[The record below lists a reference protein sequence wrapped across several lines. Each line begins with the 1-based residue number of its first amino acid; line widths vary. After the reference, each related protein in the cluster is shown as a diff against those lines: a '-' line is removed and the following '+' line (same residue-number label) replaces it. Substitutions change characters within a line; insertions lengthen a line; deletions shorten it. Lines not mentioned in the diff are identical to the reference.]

1 MAGQDGPES
10 QQEPPAAPEV
20 GDTAL
25 DARSGRVG
33 RVMERIGSRVYL
45 RPLNGGREWDA
56 RPEDL
61 SPAQQSDALSADVA
75 AVNAR
80 SSR

>member
-1 MAGQDGPES
+1 MSGPES
-10 QQEPPAAPEV
+10 QRETPAAPDV

-25 DARSGRVG
+25 DARTGRVG
-33 RVMERIGSRVYL
+33 RVMGHVGPYVQL
-45 RPLNGGREWDA
+45 RPLNGGCEWDA

-61 SPAQQSDALSADVA
+61 SSAHQSDALSPDVA

-80 SSR
+80 SRR